1 MDRIYFFVMLC
12 RKYLQIWLVFE
23 TPKWAKCDFEP
34 ADTIG
39 TLENFSSRFQLNCKI
54 FNKTEYFVSTFNGN
68 ILRGSSNI
76 YVEGFFTKIFSLKK
90 GYIIDVWHTCKCAW
104 HCELVIA
111 PPQKK
116 LDINA
121 FKLKWWIWKQ
131 LIFAIWSIFGHF
143 LRHAMPFLS
152 FLCHFHT
159 WKT

>member
-1 MDRIYFFVMLC
+1 MFDI
-12 RKYLQIWLVFE
+12 LVNV
-23 TPKWAKCDFEP
+23 PDIVNW
-34 ADTIG
+34 
-39 TLENFSSRFQLNCKI
+39 
-54 FNKTEYFVSTFNGN
+54 
-68 ILRGSSNI
+68 
-76 YVEGFFTKIFSLKK
+76 SL
-90 GYIIDVWHTCKCAW
+90 
-104 HCELVIA
+104 